1 MTTESFLGEASLSC
15 LLACSHMKDKEK
27 DLSLP
32 LLMRPQSSGI
42 RVPPSRPCMHA
53 NRFSHVRLHETR
65 GIVAH
70 QASLFMGF
78 SRQGYR
84 SRLPFP
90 TLGNLTHPGKHPSG
104 SVNPQLFNLNWWTG
118 RPGNCDSW
126 GRKESDMTKRLNWT
140 ELNLLKTLSPT
151 ILTLGVKASTYEYW
165 DDNSAYSTYQKGI
178 WPQHT

>member
-1 MTTESFLGEASLSC
+1 MCAKLYVYNINIYLDI
-15 LLACSHMKDKEK
+15 LLYLHSIACR
-27 DLSLP
+27 L
-32 LLMRPQSSGI
+32 
-42 RVPPSRPCMHA
+42 
-53 NRFSHVRLHETR
+53 SHVRLHETR

-104 SVNPQLFNLNWWTG
+104 SVNPQLFNLNWWTE

-126 GRKESDMTKRLNWT
+126 GRKESDMTEAISMHTRSWGWDPNPRGLWPHKKRKREIFRFVLHVRT
-140 ELNLLKTLSPT
+140 C
-151 ILTLGVKASTYEYW
+151 
-165 DDNSAYSTYQKGI
+165 
-178 WPQHT
+178 